1 MAKDPRVNVS
11 FLDPAAGQ
19 WASVFGTASVV
30 DDRDQVRKYYSPALK
45 NWFGDLGNGTNDGG
59 PNDPRIGIIKVH
71 AESVAY
77 AIVEPGMLG
86 KDVCTLL
93 LVHRNV
99 TRGGNNGAD
108 DVYTAG
114 VKLRRSPGRYAED

>member
-45 NWFGDLGNGTNDGG
+45 NWFGDLGNGTNNGG

-86 KDVCTLL
+86 KDVCI
-93 LVHRNV
+93 
-99 TRGGNNGAD
+99 
-108 DVYTAG
+108 
-114 VKLRRSPGRYAED
+114 P

>member
-86 KDVCTLL
+86 KDVCTFLI
-93 LVHRNV
+93 HRNV
-99 TRGGNNGAD
+99 TRGENQW
-108 DVYTAG
+108 
-114 VKLRRSPGRYAED
+114 R

>member
-1 MAKDPRVNVS
+1 M
-11 FLDPAAGQ
+11 
-19 WASVFGTASVV
+19 FGTASVV

-99 TRGGNNGAD
+99 TRGKNNGAD

-114 VKLRRSPGRYAED
+114 VKLRGSPGRYAED

>member
-99 TRGGNNGAD
+99 TRGENDGAD
-108 DVYTAG
+108 EVYTVG
-114 VKLRRSPGRYAED
+114 VKLRGSPGRYAED

>member
-86 KDVCTLL
+86 KDVCTF

-99 TRGGNNGAD
+99 TRGAK
-108 DVYTAG
+108 TMA
-114 VKLRRSPGRYAED
+114 LTSCIL